1 MQRTLCDTA
10 SFVVRWMFV
19 GGLMGRLRVL
29 RLRKNIKFLYWATYE
44 ANIVRHAG
52 DSNRQMQISN
62 TDELR

>member
-1 MQRTLCDTA
+1 
-10 SFVVRWMFV
+10 MFV

-44 ANIVRHAG
+44 ANIVRHAD